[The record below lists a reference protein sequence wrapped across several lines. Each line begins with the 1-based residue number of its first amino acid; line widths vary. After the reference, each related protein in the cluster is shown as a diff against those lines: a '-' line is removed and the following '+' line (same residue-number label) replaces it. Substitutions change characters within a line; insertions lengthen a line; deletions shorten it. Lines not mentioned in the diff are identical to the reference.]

1 MLETDELIAVVRQ
14 PALAPDRVP
23 RAVRERVLA
32 RARVARLPG
41 LATHE
46 VQDEDVLDAER
57 LPELL
62 LAALEDVV
70 GVRERQEALLGA
82 EELLEEA
89 LVGAGRGV
97 AGRGNRSASG
107 ARGAWRISALG
118 ATDHARVDDR
128 ANSDC
133 RSGAAAPA

>member
-1 MLETDELIAVVRQ
+1 M
-14 PALAPDRVP
+14 P

-70 GVRERQEALLGA
+70 GVRERQEALMLA

-89 LVGAGRGV
+89 LVAAGRGLC
-97 AGRGNRSASG
+97 GN
-107 ARGAWRISALG
+107 
-118 ATDHARVDDR
+118 
-128 ANSDC
+128 
-133 RSGAAAPA
+133 